1 MKPPEPVVHSASPVE
16 AAPSATVTPAPPWSK
31 PSAGVQTTLC
41 GNEDAFREQVS
52 VISAGRDAELRDRQ
66 EVQVI
71 EVYDWGIVERQNH
84 KGEVERGHD
93 FLVHADNAIVAVGIG
108 DIDEAIADVR
118 SELEEK
124 GYRRISIKRMPMKDR
139 WPRDQPPLL

>member
-1 MKPPEPVVHSASPVE
+1 MNPPEAVVHSASPVE
-16 AAPSATVTPAPPWSK
+16 PAPSAAVRPAQPWSK

-41 GNEDAFREQVS
+41 DNEDAFREQVS
-52 VISAGRDAELRDRQ
+52 ALSEGRDAELRERQ

-71 EVYDWGIVERQNH
+71 EVYDWGMVERKNY

-124 GYRRISIKRMPMKDR
+124 GYRRISIKRMPMKEGERVMDVG
-139 WPRDQPPLL
+139 